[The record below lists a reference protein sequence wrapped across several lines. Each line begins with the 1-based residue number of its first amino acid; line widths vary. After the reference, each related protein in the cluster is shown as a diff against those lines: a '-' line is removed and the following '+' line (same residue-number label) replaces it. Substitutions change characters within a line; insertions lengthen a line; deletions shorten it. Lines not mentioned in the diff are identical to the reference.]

1 MCGPLGKV
9 CYVEYIRHL
18 LLVELVHF
26 YMLMA
31 QLCLERNA
39 YVV

>member
-18 LLVELVHF
+18 ALVKLVHF
-26 YMLMA
+26 YMLVA

-39 YVV
+39 HIV

>member
-9 CYVEYIRHL
+9 CYVEYISHL
-18 LLVELVHF
+18 VLVKLVHF
-26 YMLMA
+26 YMLVA

-39 YVV
+39 STV